1 MIYPKIVNLI
11 KESSKIAILS
21 HIMPDGDN
29 IGSGLAMSMAL
40 NKLGKK
46 ATFILDDQIP
56 EIYKFLTGALDIE
69 KPNNLYDYDLI
80 IALDCGDMERLGESS
95 KYIFNKTII
104 NIDHHVSNTSF
115 GTVNLIDKNAAA
127 TGEIV
132 YKVICEL
139 GVEIDKSIAEC
150 IYVAIS
156 TDTGHFQYSNTSS
169 ATHKVVSDLLQYGIN
184 VQKIYRSIYQNNSKQ
199 KIALIGEALKSLQFI
214 FRDKVSIVK
223 LTKKQIDDALGKDE
237 DSEGIINIARD
248 IDGVEVAVFL
258 KEIDYDLIKVGFR
271 SKDYVDVSKLAQIF
285 GGGGH
290 MRASG
295 CTIRNEMKKVEEMI
309 IEEIEKVI

>member
-1 MIYPKIVNLI
+1 MIYPKIISLI
-11 KESSKIAILS
+11 KESNKIAILS

-29 IGSGLAMSMAL
+29 IGSGLAMSIAL

-56 EIYKFLTGALDIE
+56 DIYKFLAGAENID
-69 KPNNLYDYDLI
+69 KPNNLYDYDLV
-80 IALDCGDMERLGESS
+80 IALDCGDMERLGQSS
-95 KYIFNKTII
+95 KYITNKIII
-104 NIDHHVSNTSF
+104 NIDHHISNTSF
-115 GTVNLIDKNAAA
+115 GTINLIEKNAAA

-132 YKVICEL
+132 YKVIREL

-156 TDTGHFQYSNTSS
+156 TDTGHFQYSNTSTV
-169 ATHKVVSDLLQYGIN
+169 THKVISDLLQYGIN
-184 VQKIYRSIYQNNSKQ
+184 VQKIYRSVYQNNSKE
-199 KIALIGEALKSLQFI
+199 KIVLIGEALKSLEFL
-214 FRDKVSIVK
+214 FHDKVSIVK
-223 LTKKQIDDALGKDE
+223 VTKKQTESIGAKDE
-237 DSEGIINIARD
+237 DSEGIINLARD
-248 IDGVEVAVFL
+248 INGVEVAVFL

-290 MRASG
+290 IRASG
-295 CTIRNEMKKVEEMI
+295 CTIRNEMKKVENMI
-309 IEEIEKVI
+309 IEEIAKVI

>member
-1 MIYPKIVNLI
+1 
-11 KESSKIAILS
+11 
-21 HIMPDGDN
+21 MPDGDN
-29 IGSGLAMSMAL
+29 IGSGLAMSIAL

-56 EIYKFLTGALDIE
+56 EIYKFLTGAQNIE
-69 KPNNLYDYDLI
+69 RPNNLYDYDLI

-104 NIDHHVSNTSF
+104 NIDHHISNTSF
-115 GTVNLIDKNAAA
+115 GTINLIDKNAAA

-169 ATHKVVSDLLQYGIN
+169 ATHKIVGNLLQLEIN

-199 KIALIGEALKSLQFI
+199 KIVLMGEALKSLEFL
-214 FRDKVSIVK
+214 FNDKVSVVK
-223 LTKKQIDDALGKDE
+223 LTKKQTDDIRGKDE
-237 DSEGIINIARD
+237 DSEGIINLARD

-290 MRASG
+290 IRASG
-295 CTIRNEMKKVEEMI
+295 CTIRNEMKKVENMI
-309 IEEIEKVI
+309 MEEIEKVI